1 MGGTRELSVERRIA
15 APLED
20 VWRIMTDRFEEWFC
34 PRPWRAD
41 ARDIEWRPGG
51 RSLVVMHGPDGEE
64 MLNEGV
70 ILDYEPNSR
79 FVFTDA
85 FTVGWKPSG
94 PFMVGV
100 FEIVPDG
107 DGTRFTATA
116 RHWTDEAL
124 EQHRSMGFEGGWGA
138 MADQLKTLAEGGEL

>member
-1 MGGTRELSVERRIA
+1 M
-15 APLED
+15 
-20 VWRIMTDRFEEWFC
+20 
-34 PRPWRAD
+34 
-41 ARDIEWRPGG
+41 
-51 RSLVVMHGPDGEE
+51 VMHGPDGEE

-70 ILDYEPNSR
+70 ILDYEPNRR

>member
-64 MLNEGV
+64 MPNEGV
-70 ILDYEPNSR
+70 ILDYAPNRR